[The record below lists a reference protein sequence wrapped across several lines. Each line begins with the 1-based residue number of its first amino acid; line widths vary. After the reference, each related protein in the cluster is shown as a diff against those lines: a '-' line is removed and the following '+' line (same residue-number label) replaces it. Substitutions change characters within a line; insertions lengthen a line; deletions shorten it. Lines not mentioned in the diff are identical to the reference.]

1 MSMSVLPECMHVHM
15 CGCYPVRSAESI
27 RSLRLELFE
36 VMSNHVGAET
46 GTWVLCKSNTHS

>member
-1 MSMSVLPECMHVHM
+1 MSVLPECMHVHM
-15 CGCYPVRSAESI
+15 CGCCPVRSAESI